1 MKNINGL
8 SMTWKEFDDL
18 IGLISNG
25 GAGIACE
32 SGEWFYLESEDYF
45 AKDIN
50 GDLSKHFNR
59 KVKDVLIDLCK
70 EDECV
75 VIVFE

>member
-8 SMTWKEFDDL
+8 SMTWKEFEDL

-32 SGEWFYLESEDYF
+32 SGEWFYF
-45 AKDIN
+45 KW
-50 GDLSKHFNR
+50 K
-59 KVKDVLIDLCK
+59 
-70 EDECV
+70 
-75 VIVFE
+75 